1 MSLEVRGERVTKRN
15 IDLEPLLDQFRA
27 GRRRA
32 LARLITEVDDG
43 RHVEEILA
51 KVRRP
56 DRRSLKIGITGAAGA
71 GKSTTLAALI
81 KHLRG
86 IGRTVAVLACD
97 PASPFTGGALLGDR
111 VRMDYDPMD
120 AGIFVRSFS
129 TRGSSGGLSDSADA
143 IVQLVE
149 QFGFDVIL
157 VETVGAGQDQVSI
170 QDLVDLLVLLVTP
183 VAGDNIQWEKAGLM
197 EAADIIAVNKADLP
211 GADIAY
217 AGLRAMLDLAGGMS
231 EHHEIPVLKTSAA
244 TGEGIEALWQAIEG
258 MATAGSKHRHRT
270 AARRL
275 LEIAQRRLA
284 ERFRREKEDNPAIE
298 EIVSRYARG
307 DLAASA
313 AADQL
318 IQLLNSKHDGNSE
331 T

>member
-1 MSLEVRGERVTKRN
+1 MTKRN
-15 IDLEPLLDQFRA
+15 FDLEPLLERFRA
-27 GRRRA
+27 GQRRA

-43 RHVEEILA
+43 RHVDEILA

-81 KHLRG
+81 KHLRS

-111 VRMDYDPMD
+111 VRMDYDPTD
-120 AGIFVRSFS
+120 AGIYLRSFS
-129 TRGSSGGLSDSADA
+129 TRGASGGLSDSAEA

-157 VETVGAGQDQVSI
+157 METVGAGQDQVSV

-197 EAADIIAVNKADLP
+197 EAADVIVVNKADLP

-217 AGLRAMLDLAGGMS
+217 AGLRAMLDLPGGAL
-231 EHHEIPVLKTSAA
+231 EHHEVPVLKTSAA
-244 TGEGIEALWQAIEG
+244 TGQGVEELWSALET
-258 MATAGSKHRHRT
+258 MAKSVSKHRHRA
-270 AARRL
+270 AARRI

-284 ERFRREKEDNPAIE
+284 ERFRRQKDSNPAVM
-298 EIVSRYARG
+298 EIVSRFASG
-307 DLAASA
+307 EASA
-313 AADQL
+313 RVAADG
-318 IQLLNSKHDGNSE
+318 LLKVLAEDNQRD
-331 T
+331 TR